1 MASHY
6 QKTIIWI
13 FTVMKNSNL
22 KELFFT
28 GKDDKAEQCVCGF
41 KFDYVKEVIIR

>member
-1 MASHY
+1 
-6 QKTIIWI
+6 
-13 FTVMKNSNL
+13 MKNSNL